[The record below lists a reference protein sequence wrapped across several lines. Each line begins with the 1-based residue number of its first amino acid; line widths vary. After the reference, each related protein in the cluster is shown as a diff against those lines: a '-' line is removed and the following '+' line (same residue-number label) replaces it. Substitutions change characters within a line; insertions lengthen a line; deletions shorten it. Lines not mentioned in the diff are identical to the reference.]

1 MAHRRSNIPGGDF
14 AYLSA
19 PMALNRI
26 HTHLGRV
33 LAVWISVAGLMAA
46 EHHGTVKFGG
56 LPVPGASVTAIQGDK
71 KLLTT
76 TDENGRYS
84 FADLSDGAWT
94 IEVEML
100 GFAKLSNEVGVA
112 FDAPAAEWSLKFL
125 PMSAIIAPPAALAT
139 ATVAPAK
146 PADAAGTAAP
156 STAPLATPA
165 TVQAT
170 DATAAATKPAARGQ
184 QANAARGQNGANGRP
199 SLVAANGYQ
208 RGDVKSSSDL
218 AAPDMGMAAN
228 ELADLSNSADP
239 SLLVS
244 GSVSRGLDMPQ
255 GNDWFGGPGGRMDV
269 MGGGSGGMNGMNAAG
284 GDGAGGAMGG
294 GGGRGGMA
302 GGGG

>member
-84 FADLSDGAWT
+84 FGDLSDGAWT

-125 PMSAIIAPPAALAT
+125 PMSAIMAPPAPPAAAKP
-139 ATVAPAK
+139 APAAAASASAPAPAK
-146 PADAAGTAAP
+146 PADAAGTPAP
-156 STAPLATPA
+156 GTAP
-165 TVQAT
+165 V
-170 DATAAATKPAARGQ
+170 
-184 QANAARGQNGANGRP
+184 
-199 SLVAANGYQ
+199 VA
-208 RGDVKSSSDL
+208 
-218 AAPDMGMAAN
+218 P
-228 ELADLSNSADP
+228 
-239 SLLVS
+239 
-244 GSVSRGLDMPQ
+244 
-255 GNDWFGGPGGRMDV
+255 
-269 MGGGSGGMNGMNAAG
+269 
-284 GDGAGGAMGG
+284 
-294 GGGRGGMA
+294 
-302 GGGG
+302 

>member
-33 LAVWISVAGLMAA
+33 LAVWSSVAGLMAA

-100 GFAKLSNEVGVA
+100 GFARLSNEVGVA
-112 FDAPAAEWSLKFL
+112 FDAPAPEWNLKFL
-125 PMSAIIAPPAALAT
+125 PMSVIMAPTPAPAT
-139 ATVAPAK
+139 AS
-146 PADAAGTAAP
+146 AAGTPAAV
-156 STAPLATPA
+156 ATPVTA
-165 TVQAT
+165 QAP
-170 DATAAATKPAARGQ
+170 AASAESSKAAAAGPAARGQ
-184 QANAARGQNGANGRP
+184 QANAGRGAPGGRGQNGANGRP
-199 SLVAANGYQ
+199 SLATANGYQ
-208 RGDVKSSSDL
+208 RVDV
-218 AAPDMGMAAN
+218 N
-228 ELADLSNSADP
+228 
-239 SLLVS
+239 
-244 GSVSRGLDMPQ
+244 
-255 GNDWFGGPGGRMDV
+255 
-269 MGGGSGGMNGMNAAG
+269 
-284 GDGAGGAMGG
+284 
-294 GGGRGGMA
+294 
-302 GGGG
+302 